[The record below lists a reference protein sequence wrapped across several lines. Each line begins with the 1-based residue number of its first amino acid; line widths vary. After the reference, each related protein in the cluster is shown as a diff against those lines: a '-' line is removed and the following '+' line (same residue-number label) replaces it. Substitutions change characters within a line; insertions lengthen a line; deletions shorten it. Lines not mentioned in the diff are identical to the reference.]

1 MNNIKRHRGRRY
13 FYLRGDAGS
22 NGRDGGEGRGRVEG
36 GVDGGLFAICMQIQ
50 PGNKTSVTKKKK
62 KRRWGEEGG
71 SEKSRQHFACC
82 ASDRHQGAVVGA

>member
-22 NGRDGGEGRGRVEG
+22 DGRDGGEGRGRVGDG

-50 PGNKTSVTKKKK
+50 PGNKTSVTKKTEVGGG
-62 KRRWGEEGG
+62 RG